1 MREPL
6 SKARSVRAL
15 FDSIAVR
22 YDLVNQ
28 VITLGQI
35 GRWRE
40 RVAREVGRHKPRL
53 VLDLGT
59 GTGDLALAIAR
70 RTGQESHILG
80 FDLSPK
86 MMRQAQAKARRR
98 GLQGRISFVLA
109 DATALPLRDGAVDCL
124 VNAFFLRHLSDLPSS
139 FAELHR
145 VLRVGGRVSFLELT
159 QPARSPLRPLFR
171 LWFNRVVPLMGGW
184 MSGNRQA
191 YEYLPDS
198 LRTFPNAVELAGLL
212 REAGFESVDCRL
224 LGMGTVALHSGVKT
238 AGAER
243 RPRAQQG

>member
-1 MREPL
+1 M
-6 SKARSVRAL
+6 RAL

-40 RVAREVGRHKPRL
+40 RVAREAGRHKPRL

-70 RTGQESHILG
+70 RTGQESPLLG
-80 FDLSPK
+80 FDLSPE
-86 MMRQAQAKARRR
+86 MMRLAQAKVRRR

-109 DATALPLRDGAVDCL
+109 DATALPLRDGAADCL
-124 VNAFFLRHLSDLPSS
+124 VNAFFLRHLTRLPAS
-139 FAELHR
+139 FVELRR
-145 VLRVGGRVSFLELT
+145 VLRVGGRIAFLELT
-159 QPARSPLRPLFR
+159 RPTRSPFRPLFR
-171 LWFNRVVPLMGGW
+171 LWFNRVVPLVGGW

-191 YEYLPDS
+191 YEYLPQS
-198 LRTFPNAVELAGLL
+198 LGPFPNAVELAGLL
-212 REAGFESVDCRL
+212 REAGFESVECQL
-224 LGMGTVALHSGVKT
+224 LGMGTVALHSGVKR

>member
-1 MREPL
+1 MREPP
-6 SKARSVRAL
+6 SKARFVRAL
-15 FDSIAVR
+15 FDSIAFR

-40 RVAREVGRHKPRL
+40 RVAREAGRHKPRL

-70 RTGQESHILG
+70 RTGQESRVLG
-80 FDLSPK
+80 FDLSPE
-86 MMRQAQAKARRR
+86 MLRLAQAKVRRR

-109 DATALPLRDGAVDCL
+109 DATALPLRDGAADCL
-124 VNAFFLRHLSDLPSS
+124 VNAFFLRHLSSLPAS
-139 FAELHR
+139 FAELRR
-145 VLRVGGRVSFLELT
+145 VLRAGGRVSFLELT
-159 QPARSPLRPLFR
+159 QPTRSPLRPLFR
-171 LWFNRVVPLMGGW
+171 LWFNRVVPLVGGR

-212 REAGFESVDCRL
+212 REAGFESVECWL
-224 LGMGTVALHSGVKT
+224 LGMGTVALHSGVKR
-238 AGAER
+238 AG
-243 RPRAQQG
+243 PGSG